1 MKKNKTSIDFLK
13 ENLAII
19 MVVLGFT
26 MAWANLN
33 NRVAVNAK
41 EVSDV
46 RDLVER
52 VIVLEEHDKN
62 IVDDIREIKVDLK
75 DIKNFLNVK

>member
-19 MVVLGFT
+19 MVILGFT

-33 NRVAVNAK
+33 NKVEVNAK